1 MPLWLGAWH
10 GARRPGFVQIR
21 VCKDAGLRPALFI
34 LLLCDC
40 IYSHASRLKAV
51 GVLHH
56 SKVTEDS
63 KSFLLSGVL
72 EFLTRSVVVTK
83 KKNTTIYKSKND
95 GALL

>member
-1 MPLWLGAWH
+1 M
-10 GARRPGFVQIR
+10 QIR

-34 LLLCDC
+34 LRLCDC
-40 IYSHASRLKAV
+40 IYSQASRLKAV

-72 EFLTRSVVVTK
+72 EFPTRSVVVI
-83 KKNTTIYKSKND
+83 KKNPTLYKSKND